1 METLICGFSG
11 KLVNV
16 CRKIEEPKPSKNKM
30 RKAKR
35 YGSKRK
41 PRVGVTGYQ
50 FATQITHRAR
60 FGCNPETKLIL
71 QGC

>member
-1 METLICGFSG
+1 MEAIICGFSG

-16 CRKIEEPKPSKNKM
+16 HRDIEEPKPSKNKM

-41 PRVGVTGYQ
+41 AKKGVTGWQY
-50 FATQITHRAR
+50 ATQITHRAR
-60 FGCNPETKLIL
+60 YGCNPETKLIL